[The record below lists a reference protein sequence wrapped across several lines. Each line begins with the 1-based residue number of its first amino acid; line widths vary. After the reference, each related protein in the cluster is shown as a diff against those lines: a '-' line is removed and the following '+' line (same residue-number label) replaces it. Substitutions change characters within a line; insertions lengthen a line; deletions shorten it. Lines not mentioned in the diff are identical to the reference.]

1 MSEKVIALLVIA
13 IGLAVSVY
21 LWQQSVKAQQA
32 SAWPSVVGK
41 IVSSEVDW
49 RHARGGDSSDRREY
63 RAVVRY
69 EYHVAGRIHRAERLR
84 FPNPG
89 YGSSDQQA
97 LEIVQRYPAGQVVQV
112 FYDPQN
118 SEEAC
123 LEPGK
128 HWSAWLAQA
137 VGALVVLVGLWLL
150 LR

>member
-13 IGLAVSVY
+13 IGVAVSAY
-21 LWQQSVKAQQA
+21 LWQQSAKAQQA
-32 SAWPSVVGK
+32 AGWPSVAGK

-63 RAVVRY
+63 RAIVRY
-69 EYHVAGRIHRAERLR
+69 EYRVADGVHRAERLR

-89 YGSSDQQA
+89 YGSSDEQA
-97 LEIVQRYPAGQVVQV
+97 REIVQRYPAGKTVPV
-112 FYDPQN
+112 FYNPQN
-118 SEEAC
+118 PEEAC

-137 VGALVVLVGLWLL
+137 VGALVVLVGLFL
-150 LR
+150 LRR